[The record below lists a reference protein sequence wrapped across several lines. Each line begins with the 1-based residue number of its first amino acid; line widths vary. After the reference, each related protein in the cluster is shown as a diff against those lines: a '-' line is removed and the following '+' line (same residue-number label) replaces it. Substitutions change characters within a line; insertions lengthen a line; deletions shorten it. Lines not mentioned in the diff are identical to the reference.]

1 MKAIEKNNCT
11 SCRKKDRVSKK
22 SFGLLGSLLL
32 ALLPKCPF
40 CIMAYSGTLMLCGKD
55 TVSESHYTSTST
67 ATIILT
73 SFFCLLTLLSI
84 YFNKRGSRTRYALLI
99 STIGTC
105 FVISSTLFYGGWGLY
120 YTGVGIIFTGVWLN
134 GSMLYFA
141 CKLKQFFDSGIYHKS
156 EKPSLSPSRRK

>member
-11 SCRKKDRVSKK
+11 TCRKKDRISKK
-22 SFGLLGSLLL
+22 SYSLLGGLLL

-67 ATIILT
+67 ATIVLT

-84 YFNKRGSRTRYALLI
+84 YFNKRGNRTHYALLI

-105 FVISSTLFYGGWGLY
+105 FVISSTLFYGGWSLY
-120 YTGVGIIFTGVWLN
+120 YTGVAVIFTGVWLN
-134 GSMLYFA
+134 GSLLYFVNKA
-141 CKLKQFFDSGIYHKS
+141 KRAFGTEQYYKS
-156 EKPSLSPSRRK
+156 QKSSV